1 MTVLELKKCLEWYD
15 DMSEVAICV
24 DTPAGWVCP
33 DGAIVG
39 VKNVTMGIDWNLG
52 FTLLVPQYR
61 LEIHDVEA
69 WAKRKGEG

>member
-1 MTVLELKKCLEWYD
+1 MTVGELKKCLEESD

-39 VKNVTMGIDWNLG
+39 VKNVTRGIDWLTG

-61 LEIHDVEA
+61 LEIHDAEA